1 MNIQN
6 KNVHEDFNTFF
17 STPIFILLSIV
28 TLGIYGFYW
37 IISASITANK
47 KYVNGSPTKSAFIVV
62 LLVFL
67 GLIEWSQNVELI
79 MGEAALETALEEG
92 QRAAWA
98 VIYTQKSIKIVFDLL
113 LLASGVA
120 VGILGKDLFTKAF
133 AKDNLK
139 FNIIWSILFG
149 IFYFYYVI
157 RNYEEQVMKSNA
169 VAVPATAQ
177 PQEDLE
183 TKLTKLKDLKDKG
196 LITEEEYEAKR
207 KSILES

>member
-6 KNVHEDFNTFF
+6 KNVHDDFNTFF
-17 STPIFILLSIV
+17 TTLIFVLLNIG
-28 TLGIYGFYW
+28 TFGIYGYYW

-47 KYVNGSPTKSAFIVV
+47 KYVNDSPTKSTFIVV
-62 LLVFL
+62 LLVLL
-67 GLIEWSQNVELI
+67 GLTEWTYFAGLVAGSDAL
-79 MGEAALETALEEG
+79 EAAIEGYRRQALDH
-92 QRAAWA
+92 
-98 VIYTQKSIKIVFDLL
+98 IDTLNSINIVVRLL
-113 LLASGVA
+113 WLAFAVA

-139 FNIIWSILFG
+139 FNIIWSILFN
-149 IFYFYYVI
+149 IAYFYYVI
-157 RNYEEQVMKSNA
+157 RNYEAQVMKSNA
-169 VAVPATAQ
+169 VAAPAPAQ

>member
-6 KNVHEDFNTFF
+6 KNVHDDFNTFF
-17 STPIFILLSIV
+17 TTFIFVLLSIGTCGV
-28 TLGIYGFYW
+28 YAFYW

-47 KYVNGSPTKSAFIVV
+47 KYVNGSPTKSTFIVV
-62 LLVFL
+62 LLVWL
-67 GLIEWSQNVELI
+67 GLVEWLDVVKSGLESSGLNAAIEGDREQFW
-79 MGEAALETALEEG
+79 AASDALSFINPVAG
-92 QRAAWA
+92 
-98 VIYTQKSIKIVFDLL
+98 LL
-113 LLASGVA
+113 GLAFAVA
-120 VGILGKDLFTKAF
+120 VGILGRDLFTKAF

-139 FNIIWSILFG
+139 FNIIWSILFT

-157 RNYEEQVMKSNA
+157 RNYEAQVMKSNA
-169 VAVPATAQ
+169 VAAPAPAQ

-196 LITEEEYEAKR
+196 LITEEEYETKR

>member
-1 MNIQN
+1 MDIQN
-6 KNVHEDFNTFF
+6 KNVHDDFNTFF
-17 STPIFILLSIV
+17 TTLIFVLLNIG
-28 TLGIYGFYW
+28 TFGIYGYYW

-47 KYVNGSPTKSAFIVV
+47 KYVNGSPTKSTFIVV
-62 LLVFL
+62 FLVLL
-67 GLIEWSQNVELI
+67 GLTEWMYYAEFVAVSEAL
-79 MGEAALETALEEG
+79 EAAIEGYRRQALDD
-92 QRAAWA
+92 
-98 VIYTQKSIKIVFDLL
+98 IDTLNSMDIVFRVLW
-113 LLASGVA
+113 LALVVA

-139 FNIIWSILFG
+139 FNIIWSILFN
-149 IFYFYYVI
+149 IAYFYYVI
-157 RNYEEQVMKSNA
+157 RNYEAQVMKSNA
-169 VAVPATAQ
+169 VAAPAPAQ

>member
-6 KNVHEDFNTFF
+6 KNVHDDFNTFF
-17 STPIFILLSIV
+17 TTLIFVLLNIG
-28 TLGIYGFYW
+28 TFGIYGYYW

-47 KYVNGSPTKSAFIVV
+47 KYVNGSPTKSTFIVV
-62 LLVFL
+62 FLVLL
-67 GLIEWSQNVELI
+67 GLIEWLGWFGSNVASKGLT
-79 MGEAALETALEEG
+79 AALNEDHKYFMGSLDTLFLIG
-92 QRAAWA
+92 LA
-98 VIYTQKSIKIVFDLL
+98 VTFLW
-113 LLASGVA
+113 LAFAVA

-139 FNIIWSILFG
+139 FNIIWSILFN
-149 IFYFYYVI
+149 IAYFYYVI
-157 RNYEEQVMKSNA
+157 RNYEAQVMKSNA
-169 VAVPATAQ
+169 VAAPAPAQ

-196 LITEEEYEAKR
+196 LITEEEYEVKR

>member
-6 KNVHEDFNTFF
+6 KNVHDDFNTFF
-17 STPIFILLSIV
+17 TTLIFVLLNIG
-28 TLGIYGFYW
+28 TFGIYGFYW

-47 KYVNGSPTKSAFIVV
+47 KYVNGSPTKSTFIVV
-62 LLVFL
+62 FLVLL
-67 GLIEWSQNVELI
+67 GLIEWVD
-79 MGEAALETALEEG
+79 MGWVGNMASCLDAVLEGDRRQFMADIENLRYLDYVVRL
-92 QRAAWA
+92 QWLPF
-98 VIYTQKSIKIVFDLL
+98 S
-113 LLASGVA
+113 VA

-139 FNIIWSILFG
+139 FNIIWSILFN

-157 RNYEEQVMKSNA
+157 RNYEAQVMKSNA
-169 VAVPATAQ
+169 VAAPAPAQ

>member
-6 KNVHEDFNTFF
+6 KNVHDDFNTFF
-17 STPIFILLSIV
+17 TTLIFVLLNIG
-28 TLGIYGFYW
+28 TFGIYGCYW

-47 KYVNGSPTKSAFIVV
+47 KYVNDSPTKSTFIVV
-62 LLVFL
+62 FLVLL
-67 GLIEWSQNVELI
+67 GLIEWLAWFGSSVASNGLT
-79 MGEAALETALEEG
+79 AALNGDHKHFMGSLDT
-92 QRAAWA
+92 
-98 VIYTQKSIKIVFDLL
+98 LL
-113 LLASGVA
+113 LINLVVTFLWLAFVVA
-120 VGILGKDLFTKAF
+120 VGILGKALFTKAF

-139 FNIIWSILFG
+139 FNIIWSILFN
-149 IFYFYYVI
+149 IAYFYYVI
-157 RNYEEQVMKSNA
+157 RNYEAQVMKSNA
-169 VAVPATAQ
+169 VAAPAPAQ